1 MGQIEKSMN
10 TIPLPLKCLAML
22 ILEFDLGASASEGE
36 LPGRV
41 TGSPRADNC
50 CDYTVDSSVVS
61 PYNYLRASKQKT
73 FAVDINIDKRRKE
86 NG

>member
-50 CDYTVDSSVVS
+50 
-61 PYNYLRASKQKT
+61 LRKLILQLCHPT
-73 FAVDINIDKRRKE
+73 TT
-86 NG
+86 